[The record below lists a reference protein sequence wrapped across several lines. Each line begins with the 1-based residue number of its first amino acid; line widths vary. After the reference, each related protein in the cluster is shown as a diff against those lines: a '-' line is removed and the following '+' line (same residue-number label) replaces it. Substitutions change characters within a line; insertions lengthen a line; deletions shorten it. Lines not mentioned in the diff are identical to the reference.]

1 MEEEQKPA
9 LENQS
14 PEGPQAEAAPV
25 SDPKIEAVAPTQE
38 ESPALQPEEQKESQE
53 LREEPEVPSAPA

>member
-9 LENQS
+9 LENQT

-25 SDPKIEAVAPTQE
+25 SDPKIEAVAPT
-38 ESPALQPEEQKESQE
+38 EEQKESQE